1 MPVESARGGGGA
13 ENDSS
18 SSCTQT
24 MGDVGSTGALQ
35 SDSEEERLLTSNPNT
50 DTKGPSARVRP
61 TFLNLQ
67 MNCPS
72 STIISKS
79 SHPSQMSNEVAS
91 PLESSGMVVNPTS
104 IHTRSGGSDTKG
116 ASARVRPTFLN
127 NCPSSTE
134 VNKSN
139 QMSNEVVS
147 PLESS
152 GMIIVPPSTHE
163 RTGGS
168 DTKGASACVRPTSLN
183 LQMNCPSSTI
193 INKSSNSNQM
203 SNEVALPLELSEMII
218 SPPTHG
224 RTGGSDTKGASARI
238 RPTSLNLQLNCP
250 SSTVINKSSQSNQMS
265 NKVALP
271 LESSEMIIAP
281 PVTDGGS
288 DTKGASA
295 HVRPTSLNLQMNRP
309 SSTEVNKL
317 SHPNHI
323 HDPTEMTDG
332 RQIVRNCDLQIHH
345 ASNNL
350 TNQSD
355 SLELDSDSVQEQAH
369 ENINSRDQH
378 SRLDSCDYARDIR
391 RNEHHQYPRAL
402 QLSRIGPLYTIP
414 EETQSL
420 NDHRETP
427 QRQES
432 GMLTEHSVAQTCC
445 PSDNDR
451 LLDNGQPHNHQQHQY
466 HDLSPSYISSSEC
479 TSSVYSSE
487 QGTNSGM
494 GYLADIEDMDS
505 TSMQS
510 NLESDEET
518 EAELHG
524 LHVRRNEHQPA
535 HVLSMDDDD
544 EVIEQLVNVAITNTL
559 PYAQWYS
566 NSTSH
571 QPHLSED
578 EFDLLYYTKIPNIQL
593 PDSPCSG
600 YIGTLPPKVHELEL
614 NREDED
620 TFGLEDEAGAQP
632 VEHADTPH
640 SGYISNN
647 PQNESNQVHKYQCET
662 TV

>member
-18 SSCTQT
+18 SACTQT

-35 SDSEEERLLTSNPNT
+35 SDSEEERLLISNPNT
-50 DTKGPSARVRP
+50 DTKGASARVRP
-61 TFLNLQ
+61 TSLNLQ

-72 STIISKS
+72 STIINKS

-104 IHTRSGGSDTKG
+104 IHARSGGSDTKG
-116 ASARVRPTFLN
+116 ASARVRLTSLN

-134 VNKSN
+134 VNKSSHSN

-152 GMIIVPPSTHE
+152 GMIIVPPSTH
-163 RTGGS
+163 
-168 DTKGASACVRPTSLN
+168 
-183 LQMNCPSSTI
+183 
-193 INKSSNSNQM
+193 
-203 SNEVALPLELSEMII
+203 
-218 SPPTHG
+218 G
-224 RTGGSDTKGASARI
+224 RTGGSDTKGASAHV
-238 RPTSLNLQLNCP
+238 RPTSLNLQMNCP

-355 SLELDSDSVQEQAH
+355 SLELDSDIVQEQVF

-378 SRLDSCDYARDIR
+378 SRLDSSDHARDIR
-391 RNEHHQYPRAL
+391 WNEHHQYPRAL
-402 QLSRIGPLYTIP
+402 QLSRISPLYTIP

-427 QRQES
+427 QRRES
-432 GMLTEHSVAQTCC
+432 GMLTEHSVAQTCR

-518 EAELHG
+518 EDELHG

-544 EVIEQLVNVAITNTL
+544 EGIEQLVNVAITNTL

-578 EFDLLYYTKIPNIQL
+578 EFDLLYYAKIPNIQL